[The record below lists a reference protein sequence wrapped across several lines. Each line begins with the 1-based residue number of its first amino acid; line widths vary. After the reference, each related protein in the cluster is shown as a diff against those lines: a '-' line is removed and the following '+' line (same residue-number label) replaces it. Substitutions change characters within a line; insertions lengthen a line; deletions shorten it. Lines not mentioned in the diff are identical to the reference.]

1 MRCIKS
7 FLFGYL
13 VIFSSMSEVVVL
25 RSSQKDR
32 LIDEINRKLNDD
44 TRKVHLSIRPTINIL
59 ASILT
64 AAQNVKSITCP
75 PSLYERTPRKIR
87 TALDKIGIDFQALL
101 LTPGRPRSHPNWK
114 IDKVYA
120 LEDKGYSAKEI
131 SDELGIPLT
140 TVYYY
145 LKKE

>member
-1 MRCIKS
+1 MKDA
-7 FLFGYL
+7 
-13 VIFSSMSEVVVL
+13 VVL
-25 RSSQKDR
+25 RSSQKDV
-32 LIDEINRKLNDD
+32 LIKEINKKLDSE
-44 TRKVHLSIRPTINIL
+44 TKKVHLSVRPTINIL

-64 AAQNVKSITCP
+64 AAPNVKVVTCP
-75 PSLYERTPRKIR
+75 PSLYERTPKKIR
-87 TALDKIGIDFQALL
+87 TALGKIGIAFEAFL

-131 SDELGIPLT
+131 SDELDIPLT